1 MENKKQSSI
10 EWFNQQ
16 IIDRQN
22 GEGDS
27 RNWDMIFQQAKEIH
41 KQEIKESWVNG
52 LLSDCLSEENED
64 LYAEDY
70 YNLTFNPQEDDKV

>member
-10 EWFNQQ
+10 EWLVEQLSPAVSLQ
-16 IIDRQN
+16 KKYID
-22 GEGDS
+22 E
-27 RNWDMIFQQAKEIH
+27 IKQQAKEKH

-70 YNLTFNPQEDDKV
+70 YNETFNPLNNG